1 MEQILEWALAVIGS
15 GGLGACITYLFTFK
29 SQKKKTEAEAESTV
43 VEVEKQ
49 KEELKHDQYDY
60 LQKTC
65 DKYIKDYHE
74 LEGEFRRQLSGL
86 RDQIDSLMLEKSQV
100 IQEKCNEIAELKS
113 KVTYLK
119 GIRCYDFTCPN
130 RLKTNSENP

>member
-1 MEQILEWALAVIGS
+1 MYIL
-15 GGLGACITYLFTFK
+15 TFK

-43 VEVEKQ
+43 IEVEKQ

-86 RDQIDSLMLEKSQV
+86 RDQIDNLMLEKSQV